1 MKKIFFTTSL
11 ILLFALS
18 FLIIVL
24 STLGYET
31 DKFNRVI
38 SEKIHENNQN
48 ILLKLEKIRFKF
60 DIKDLSLF
68 LETSN
73 PDLEYRNLDIPINNV
88 KVYLNPVFLIKSEI
102 KINKINV
109 RSEELNIN
117 QLKKIIIKTKPSNL
131 NSFINNKV
139 KNGKLT
145 TDVEFYLNNNQE
157 IDDFIAKGEVK
168 EMDAIITNDLS
179 LKDTGFNFFADSS
192 DILIKNIKSK
202 TDAFLIKNGN
212 LQIKK
217 NKEISLK
224 SDFTTDIKINKDNIT
239 NYLPFSKNFKFINRE
254 TNFNANLDH
263 FLDITF
269 DKTFKVTNYIYT
281 NKGKINELSIKFDK
295 SVKNLFLEKNVDN
308 LYFKDSNFSTR
319 YSSDKKNNI
328 NATGSYS
335 IDKKNYKNYNF
346 KNNFS
351 NEISNIDLDFEF
363 IQKLNFDFI
372 NYKKNDN
379 EIANISLGIAVKKD
393 FINVKNLQYKENK
406 SLILIEKLKIDKKN
420 KNIISLKKIKVKTFN
435 KNNLKNDFTLDFGK
449 EINIF
454 GTRYDANNLNKFL
467 NQKSKN
473 NILKKISK
481 SIDIDLKNID
491 TPLSKKL
498 QNFKLIGVIEK
509 GKFVK
514 ISSKGDFG
522 NNKFLDISMKNDK
535 KNKKQYLE
543 IYSDLPQPLLSGY
556 GFFKGLSDGV
566 LTFSSIIE
574 DSTSSSKLII
584 EDFKLVNAPGVVKL
598 LSLADFGGLADLAE
612 GEGLSFEK
620 MEINMSN
627 EKGFLK
633 LKELYAVGP
642 SISVLMEGYKDPG
655 GLTSLRGTLV
665 PAKNLNKLLSKI
677 PVIGNIIIPK
687 EIGEGLF
694 GVSFKMKGMPGK
706 IKTTINPIKTLTPRF
721 ITKALEKS
729 KKSK

>member
-109 RSEELNIN
+109 RSEELSIN

-179 LKDTGFNFFADSS
+179 LKDTRFNFFADSS
-192 DILIKNIKSK
+192 DVLIKNIKSK

-224 SDFTTDIKINKDNIT
+224 SDFTTDIKINKDNIA

-269 DKTFKVTNYIYT
+269 DKTFKVINYTYT

-295 SVKNLFLEKNVDN
+295 SVKNLFLEKNIDN
-308 LYFKDSNFSTR
+308 LYFKDSDFSAR

-346 KNNFS
+346 KNNFL

-372 NYKKNDN
+372 NYKKKDN
-379 EIANISLGIAVKKD
+379 EIANISLGIGIKKD

-522 NNKFLDISMKNDK
+522 NNKFLDISMKNDQ

-612 GEGLSFEK
+612 GEGLSFQK

-627 EKGFLK
+627 DKGFLK

>member
-11 ILLFALS
+11 ILLFVLI
-18 FLIIVL
+18 FFIIVL
-24 STLGYET
+24 STVGYET
-31 DKFNRVI
+31 NKFNRII
-38 SEKIHENNQN
+38 SKKINENNQHV
-48 ILLKLEKIRFKF
+48 LLRLDKIRFKF
-60 DIKDLSLF
+60 DIKDISLF
-68 LETSN
+68 LETKN
-73 PDLEYRNLDIPINNV
+73 LDLEYRNLDIPIENV
-88 KVYLNPVFLIKSEI
+88 KVYLNPISLIKSKI
-102 KINKINV
+102 KITKINV
-109 RSEELNIN
+109 RSQELNIN

-145 TDVEFYLNNNQE
+145 TDVEVYLNNNQE
-157 IDDFIAKGEVK
+157 IDDFIARGEVK

-179 LKDTGFNFFADSS
+179 LKDTGFNFIADSS
-192 DILIKNIKSK
+192 DVLIKNIKSK

-224 SDFTTDIKINKDNIT
+224 SDFSTDIKINKENIAK
-239 NYLPFSKNFKFINRE
+239 YLPFSKNFKFINME

-295 SVKNLFLEKNVDN
+295 SIKNLLLEKNVNN
-308 LYFKDSNFSTR
+308 LYLKDSNFNTR

-328 NATGSYS
+328 YATGTYS
-335 IDKKNYKNYNF
+335 IDKKNYKNYDF

-351 NEISNIDLDFEF
+351 NEISNIDLNFEF

-372 NYKKNDN
+372 NYKKNNN
-379 EIANISLGIAVKKD
+379 EIANISLSIGVKKD

-406 SLILIEKLKIDKKN
+406 SLILIEKLRIDKKD
-420 KNIISLKKIKVKTFN
+420 KNIISLKKIKVKTFD
-435 KNNLKNDFTLDFGK
+435 KNNLKNDFTLNFGK

-454 GTRYDANNLNKFL
+454 GTKYDANNLNKFL

-473 NILKKISK
+473 NILQKISK
-481 SIDIDLKNID
+481 SIDINLKNID

-535 KNKKQYLE
+535 KNKKKYLE
-543 IYSDLPQPLLSGY
+543 IYSDLPQPLLSEY

-574 DSTSSSKLII
+574 DDTSSSKLII
-584 EDFKLVNAPGVVKL
+584 EDFKLVNAPGVIKL

-627 EKGFLK
+627 EKGLLK

-642 SISVLMEGYKDPG
+642 SISVLMEGYKDPT